1 MHCPLFWISNPY
13 FISYLEC
20 REPLY
25 FIFSRDFLFLF
36 HVGGEAKIQYINYKY
51 YKNSHTRT
59 GESTCV
65 PTLDAAG
72 LRLLLENPAD
82 PRPLL
87 GGRGLREVQTSGQ
100 EDGDTFQ
107 WQSHLICLYT
117 CVLQVTSDI
126 NVFACFFGDIGK
138 KYQIYLFFNN
148 VCICTL
154 IQSLD
159 LSPCPCQRS

>member
-87 GGRGLREVQTSGQ
+87 GSRGLREVQTSGQ
-100 EDGDTFQ
+100 ENGDTNTVTIISYLFVHVCLAG
-107 WQSHLICLYT
+107 HLRYQRF
-117 CVLQVTSDI
+117 CVLFWRHRKEIS
-126 NVFACFFGDIGK
+126 N
-138 KYQIYLFFNN
+138 
-148 VCICTL
+148 
-154 IQSLD
+154 
-159 LSPCPCQRS
+159 LSIFQ